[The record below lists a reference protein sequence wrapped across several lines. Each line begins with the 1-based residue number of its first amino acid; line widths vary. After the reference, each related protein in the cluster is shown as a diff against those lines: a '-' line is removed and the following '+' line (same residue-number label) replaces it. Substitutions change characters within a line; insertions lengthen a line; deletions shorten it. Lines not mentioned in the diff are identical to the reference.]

1 MQEIRDASP
10 GLVLPIIVFILIR
23 ASYSDILLLKN
34 LSDIPE
40 SNRVH
45 QKSNQAFKFQ
55 VSSLLSKALVYIY
68 INNKRIFKYKNNGV
82 VMVVTK
88 VKIM

>member
-1 MQEIRDASP
+1 MAIFDCECHS
-10 GLVLPIIVFILIR
+10 LT
-23 ASYSDILLLKN
+23 
-34 LSDIPE
+34 
-40 SNRVH
+40 
-45 QKSNQAFKFQ
+45 

-68 INNKRIFKYKNNGV
+68 INNKRIYKYKNNGV

>member
-45 QKSNQAFKFQ
+45 QKSNQAFTVLFNNYVT
-55 VSSLLSKALVYIY
+55 VSPRGVQYVPVCCKA
-68 INNKRIFKYKNNGV
+68 NGV
-82 VMVVTK
+82 RNQLARQ
-88 VKIM
+88 